1 MKRFAASLWTM
12 VCLGVLLSAEL
23 FLYQSV
29 RPTRAADNTIGADFR
44 IGADAPLIKTKFNLF
59 NVSER
64 TTADFDR
71 DMALLK
77 ELSVQTMRLDLG
89 LGETG
94 DRTADAVN
102 GTVDHLTYDYS
113 QIDRQYK
120 AMLRYGVTPYVGFSY
135 NPYPLQAIT
144 PPCSTN
150 GSHDGCSYYKPA
162 RLDVWQKIVKTIAA
176 HLKAAGIPLSL
187 AIVWNEPDG
196 MFLHG
201 SSTSDYNPL
210 YAATVAGIHEGNPD
224 LTVGGP
230 VLSWNPDFNGSFL
243 QYVNAHHLPL
253 NVNTFHAYGSEWSNK
268 VQMIASQLSHYPA
281 FNTTTISMDEYNSY
295 QCCAFPLG
303 GVQDHY
309 GAAAQLL
316 HDFDQMLNHPELTS
330 ISWAQY
336 QDECANCYDPS
347 IGLITIEGHRK
358 ASFNAFKIYSMMP
371 VDRKRVTVSGASLE
385 AMASSDQHR
394 ASLVVINQTGSDQ
407 SATVTLKHIPFAKGT
422 VTVYRIDATHASYFD
437 NNASENLT
445 PVERHSRVKTA
456 NWSWTGTIPNN
467 GTIYFQ
473 VDDGSGLS
481 ALTPKHV
488 AQVINVN
495 HYYQSRTTD
504 AYSNF
509 DPHTWV
515 ARQGMGNNRLADQEV
530 GVTAERLPSSL
541 NFQAQIDGTLVHND
555 RNSCA
560 CVRIDYVVNGAY
572 TKSVLFH
579 GPYGK
584 SADPYR
590 GGRNNP
596 FPFGT
601 KKQADQVVVVPN
613 LGRFQVNLS
622 QYAPRGW
629 SGRVQ
634 ITYIFQNVGNHTR
647 WVVTMRAAS
656 HAK

>member
-1 MKRFAASLWTM
+1 MV

-29 RPTRAADNTIGADFR
+29 RSTRAADNTISADFR
-44 IGADAPLIKTKFNLF
+44 MGADEPLIKTKFNLF

-64 TTADFDR
+64 SIADFDR

-77 ELSVQTMRLDLG
+77 ELSAQTVRLDLG

-94 DRTADAVN
+94 DRTAGVVS
-102 GTVDHLTYDYS
+102 GTVDHLVYDYS

-120 AMLRYGVTPYVGFSY
+120 VLMRYGVTPYVGFSY
-135 NPYPLQAIT
+135 NPYPLQTIT

-150 GSHDGCSYYKPA
+150 GSHDGCTYYKPA

-176 HLKAAGIPLSL
+176 HFKAVGIPLWVGE
-187 AIVWNEPDG
+187 VWNEPDG
-196 MFLHG
+196 GIFLRG
-201 SSTSDYNPL
+201 TQSDYDEL
-210 YAATVAGIHEGNPD
+210 YAATVAGIHKGNPD
-224 LTVGGP
+224 FPVGGP
-230 VLSWNPDFNGSFL
+230 MIAWNPGFNSDFL
-243 QYVNAHHLPL
+243 QYVNDHHLPL
-253 NVNTFHAYGSEWSNK
+253 NVNSFHGCCSDSWPNTVK
-268 VQMIASQLSHYPA
+268 TIASQLSQYPA
-281 FNTTTISMDEYNSY
+281 FNTTGTSMDEYSSY
-295 QCCAFPLG
+295 PCCAFPLG
-303 GVQDHY
+303 GPQDHY

-330 ISWAQY
+330 ISWSQF
-336 QDECANCYDPS
+336 QDECSSPTQPGCYDPS
-347 IGLITIEGHRK
+347 IGLITSDGHRK

-407 SATVTLKHIPFAKGT
+407 STTVTLKHIPFAKGT

-445 PVERHSRVKTA
+445 PVQRYKNVKMA
-456 NWSWTGTIPNN
+456 NWSWTGTIPKN
-467 GTIYFQ
+467 GTLYFQ
-473 VDDGSGLS
+473 GDDGSGLS
-481 ALTPKHV
+481 ELTPKHV
-488 AQVINVN
+488 ARVININ

-504 AYSNF
+504 AYSDF
-509 DPHTWV
+509 DPHTWI
-515 ARQGMGNNRLADQEV
+515 ARQGVGNNRSADQEV
-530 GVTAERLPSSL
+530 GVTAERLPAAL

-555 RNSCA
+555 QNSCA
-560 CVRIDYVVNGAY
+560 CVRIDYVVHGAY

-601 KKQADQVVVVPN
+601 KKQANQVIVVPN
-613 LGRFQVNLS
+613 LAHFQVNLS
-622 QYAPRGW
+622 QYAPSGW

-647 WVVTMRAAS
+647 WVVTTRAA
-656 HAK
+656 

>member
-1 MKRFAASLWTM
+1 MKRFAEFLGPL

-23 FLYQSV
+23 FFYQPVMSAG
-29 RPTRAADNTIGADFR
+29 AADNTISADFR
-44 IGADAPLIKTKFNLF
+44 IGADEPLIKTKFNLF
-59 NVSER
+59 NVSKR

-71 DMALLK
+71 DIRLLK
-77 ELSVQTMRLDLG
+77 ELSAQTVRTDLW
-89 LGETG
+89 LGETSE
-94 DRTADAVN
+94 RTAGAVG

-120 AMLRYGVTPYVGFSY
+120 ALMRYGITPYVGFSY
-135 NPYPLQAIT
+135 NPYPLQVLSPSCA
-144 PPCSTN
+144 N
-150 GSHDGCSYYKPA
+150 GSYSCTSDLPA

-176 HLKAAGIPLSL
+176 HLKAVEIPLWVGE
-187 AIVWNEPDG
+187 VWNEPDG
-196 MFLHG
+196 GIFFHG
-201 SSTSDYNPL
+201 SLSDYEKL
-210 YAATVAGIHEGNPD
+210 YAATVAGIREGNPD
-224 LTVGGP
+224 FPVGGP
-230 VLSWNPDFNGSFL
+230 VIAWNPGFNESFL
-243 QYVNAHHLPL
+243 QYVNDHHLPL
-253 NVNTFHAYGSEWSNK
+253 NVNSFHGTWPGTAHT
-268 VQMIASQLSHYPA
+268 IASQLSQYPA
-281 FNTTTISMDEYNSY
+281 FNTTTMSEDEFGTYP
-295 QCCAFPLG
+295 CCNYPPG
-303 GVQDHY
+303 GPQDHY
-309 GAAAQLL
+309 AAAAQLL
-316 HDFDQMLNHPELTS
+316 HVFYQVLDYPALTS
-330 ISWAQY
+330 ISWSQF
-336 QDECANCYDPS
+336 QDECSSTQPGCYDPS
-347 IGLITIEGHRK
+347 IGLITFDGHRK

-371 VDRKRVTVSGASLE
+371 VDRKQVTVSGAPLE

-394 ASLVVINQTGSDQ
+394 ASLVAINQTGSDQ
-407 SATVTLKHIPFAKGT
+407 STTVTLKHVPFAKGT

-445 PVERHSRVKTA
+445 PVQSYKNVKTT

-467 GTIYFQ
+467 GTLYFQ
-473 VDDGSGLS
+473 VDDGSGLSGLS

-488 AQVINVN
+488 ARVINVN
-495 HYYQSRTTD
+495 HYYPSRTTD
-504 AYSNF
+504 AYSDF
-509 DPHTWV
+509 DPHTWI
-515 ARQGMGNNRLADQEV
+515 ARQGMGSNRSADQEV

-601 KKQADQVVVVPN
+601 KKQANQVIVVPN
-613 LGRFQVNLS
+613 LAHFQVNLS
-622 QYAPRGW
+622 QYAPSGW

-647 WVVTMRAAS
+647 WVVTTRAA
-656 HAK
+656 

>member
-1 MKRFAASLWTM
+1 MKRFSASVWPL
-12 VCLGVLLSAEL
+12 VCLGVLLLAEL
-23 FLYQSV
+23 FLYQPV
-29 RPTRAADNTIGADFR
+29 IPVGAADNTISADFR
-44 IGADAPLIKTKFNLF
+44 VGVDEPLIKTKFNLF
-59 NVSER
+59 NVSKR
-64 TTADFDR
+64 STADFDH
-71 DMALLK
+71 DIAMVK
-77 ELSVQTMRLDLG
+77 ELSAETVRTDLW
-89 LGETG
+89 LGEG
-94 DRTADAVN
+94 GERTAGAVS
-102 GTVDHLTYDYS
+102 GTVDHLVYDYS

-135 NPYPLQAIT
+135 DPYPLQALSS
-144 PPCSTN
+144 C
-150 GSHDGCSYYKPA
+150 HCDADMPA
-162 RLDVWQKIVKTIAA
+162 RLDVLQKIVKTIAA
-176 HLKAAGIPLSL
+176 HLKAVGIPLSV

-196 MFLHG
+196 VFFHG
-201 SSTSDYNPL
+201 SVNDYNSL

-224 LTVGGP
+224 FPVGGP
-230 VLSWNPDFNGSFL
+230 VLAGNPAFHSAFL

-253 NVNTFHAYGSEWSNK
+253 NVDSFHGYGPGWDSK
-268 VQMIASQLSHYPA
+268 LQTLASQLSQYPA
-281 FNTTTISMDEYNSY
+281 FNTTAMSMDEYNSY
-295 QCCAFPLG
+295 PCCNFPVG
-303 GVQDHY
+303 GTQDHY

-316 HDFDQMLNHPELTS
+316 HDFDQMLNHPELAS

-336 QDECANCYDPS
+336 QDECATCYDPS
-347 IGLITIEGHRK
+347 IGLITVEGRRK

-371 VDRKRVTVSGASLE
+371 VDRKQVTVSGASLE

-394 ASLVVINQTGSDQ
+394 ASLVVINQTDSDQ
-407 SATVTLKHIPFAKGT
+407 STTVTLKHVPFAKGTT

-445 PVERHSRVKTA
+445 PTERRSNINTA
-456 NWSWTGTIPNN
+456 NWSWTGTIPKN

-488 AQVINVN
+488 ARVINVN
-495 HYYQSRTTD
+495 HYYRSRTTD
-504 AYSNF
+504 AYSDF
-509 DPHTWV
+509 DPRTWI
-515 ARQGMGNNRLADQEV
+515 ARQGMGSNRSADQEV
-530 GVTAERLPSSL
+530 GVTAERLPATL
-541 NFQAQIDGTLVHND
+541 NFQAQVDGTLVHED
-555 RNSCA
+555 SNSCA
-560 CVRIDYVVNGAY
+560 CVRIDYLVHGAY

-601 KKQADQVVVVPN
+601 KKQADQVVAVSN
-613 LGRFQVNLS
+613 LAHFQVNLS
-622 QYAPRGW
+622 RYVPSNW

-647 WVVTMRAAS
+647 WVVTTRAAAN
-656 HAK
+656 AK